1 MLPPLVVPARV
12 RVGPGLVVK
21 DPVRAARR
29 VFQGRVPRLVD
40 RVEALFS
47 IWIWSSF
54 SLLAADKP
62 AGADPEG
69 PGGRVLGPEVEGR
82 PVARPRN
89 FLIIND
95 ISMGILIDLAA
106 RRIEEP
112 FSGNV
117 RVLALARP

>member
-40 RVEALFS
+40 RVEALLAVRVKS
-47 IWIWSSF
+47 TF

-62 AGADPEG
+62 AGADPERAG
-69 PGGRVLGPEVEGR
+69 RRVLRPKIKRR
-82 PVARPRN
+82 PVAGPCN
-89 FLIIND
+89 FFIIN
-95 ISMGILIDLAA
+95 
-106 RRIEEP
+106 P
-112 FSGNV
+112 C
-117 RVLALARP
+117 